1 MSSKTFVFS
10 EAVNGQYIIELY
22 AGDYVMIEETFT
34 DVLLEYDTFVQK
46 INTSFHEGDPRV
58 LKSAIHKIK
67 PLFGFVGL
75 TDIQSRCVRFE
86 NACAEVDSC
95 SALASEYSSLF
106 GQLVRAKAIIQEEQA
121 RLVLF
126 NQNG

>member
-10 EAVNGQYIIELY
+10 EAINGQYIIELY
-22 AGDYVMIEETFT
+22 ASDYVMIEETFT
-34 DVLLEYDTFVQK
+34 DVLLEYDAFVQK

-75 TDIQSRCVRFE
+75 TDLQARCMRFE
-86 NACAEVDSC
+86 NACQESASC
-95 SALASEYSSLF
+95 SALAGEYSSLF
-106 GQLVRAKAIIQEEQA
+106 GQLIRAKAIIQEEQA

-126 NQNG
+126 NQDV